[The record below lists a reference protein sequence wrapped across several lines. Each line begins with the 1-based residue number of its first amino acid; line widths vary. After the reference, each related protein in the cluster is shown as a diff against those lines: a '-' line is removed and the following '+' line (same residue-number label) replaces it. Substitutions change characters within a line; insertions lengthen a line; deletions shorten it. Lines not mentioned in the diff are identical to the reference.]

1 MEGKT
6 NFRSIIIVLATLLL
20 LTSCIGT
27 NKPKQEKYNI
37 ILISIDTLRAD
48 HLHCYKYKYMT
59 SPNIDTFAKKSLFF
73 EYAYCP
79 IPKTSASF
87 ASMMTGLHPFIHK
100 TKPNRGYL
108 KKKYKTLA
116 EILKSN
122 GYYNYAIVDNANL
135 SKKFFFNQGFHK
147 YIGVWDKIEEKTQST
162 PFITQKIL
170 SFLKNRPK
178 RPFFIWANYIEPH
191 TPYMP
196 PKPFI
201 EERPKGRN
209 ILKVRKKIIGAMRK
223 IIKEKSIYDEG
234 YYISLYDGAV
244 KYVDS
249 EIGKIINLYF
259 KMKYNKNT
267 IFIITSDHG
276 EDLGEKNFYFN
287 HGPLTFNAASRVPLI
302 LHIPKKNH
310 RMIKTPVSI
319 IDIYPTILKL
329 LNIKIP
335 YPIQGKD
342 LLHAHMNR
350 SLFIYGQTGT
360 YSVVM
365 NSNHYIRVFPKLSKQ
380 LNLKKH
386 HVYNIYIDP
395 YETRNIYINNQ
406 DIANELSKKYSFYFK
421 THGYLKKNN
430 NKKEKKE
437 RKPLSKRELKS
448 LKTLGYL

>member
-1 MEGKT
+1 MKRKI

-20 LTSCIGT
+20 LTNCIGT
-27 NKPKQEKYNI
+27 NKPKQNNYNI

-48 HLHCYKYKYMT
+48 HLHCYGYKYMT
-59 SPNIDTFAKKSLFF
+59 SPNIDNFAKKSLFF

-108 KKKYKTLA
+108 KKKYQTLA
-116 EILKSN
+116 ETMKSN
-122 GYYNYAIVDNANL
+122 GYNNIAIVDNANL
-135 SKKFFFNQGFHK
+135 SKKFFFNQGFDK
-147 YIGVWDKIEEKTQST
+147 YVEVWEEVEEKTQST
-162 PFITQKIL
+162 QFITQKIL
-170 SFLKNRPK
+170 SFLKNKPK
-178 RPFFIWANYIEPH
+178 HPFFLWANYIEPH
-191 TPYMP
+191 TPYIP

-209 ILKVRKKIIGAMRK
+209 ILKVRKKIIAAMRK
-223 IIKEKSIYDEG
+223 IIKERSIYDEG

-249 EIGKIINLYF
+249 EIGKIIRLYF

-267 IFIITSDHG
+267 IFIISADHG

-302 LHIPKKNH
+302 LYIPEKNY
-310 RMIKTPVSI
+310 RRIKTPVSI
-319 IDIYPTILKL
+319 MDIYPTILKL
-329 LNIKIP
+329 LKIKTP
-335 YPIQGKD
+335 YSIQGMD
-342 LLHAHMNR
+342 LLNARINR
-350 SLFIYGQTGT
+350 ALYIYGQTGT

-365 NSNHYIRVFPKLSKQ
+365 NSNHYISVFPKLSKK
-380 LNLKKH
+380 LNLKKKH
-386 HVYNIYIDP
+386 LYNIYLDP
-395 YETRNIYINNQ
+395 YETKNIYMNNQ
-406 DIANELSKKYSFYFK
+406 NIADALSKKYSIYFK
-421 THGYLKKNN
+421 THGYLKQSNKKKL
-430 NKKEKKE
+430 KKEKKS
-437 RKPLSKRELKS
+437 LSKKELKS